1 MPRAVSH
8 AGLLRFDEA
17 KAVGF
22 RFLFGVDEAGRGPL
36 AGPVVAAAVCVRDP
50 AFDCRIGD
58 SKLLTRAQRERA
70 FALIHVNAFVGVGVV
85 SEAVIDEINILR
97 AAHLAMTM
105 AVLDLV
111 PRVAAPQAGIK
122 VLIDGNSYEGDIPHT
137 VECVVKGDSKS
148 FAIACASIIAKVT
161 RDRMMDEYDALYP
174 QYGFAAHKGYP
185 VPAHYDALR
194 KCGPAPIHRKS
205 FRLV

>member
-1 MPRAVSH
+1 MTAGH
-8 AGLLRFDEA
+8 TGLLRFDKA

-50 AFDCRIGD
+50 ELGCRIGD
-58 SKLLTRAQRERA
+58 SKLLTHTQREKA
-70 FALIHVNAFVGVGVV
+70 FPLIHAKAFVGVGVV
-85 SEAVIDEINILR
+85 CEQVIDEINILC

-105 AVLDLV
+105 AVKDLAA
-111 PRVAAPQAGIK
+111 RVTAEQALVK
-122 VLIDGNSYEGDIPHT
+122 VLIDGNAYRGEIPYP

-205 FRLV
+205 FRLA

>member
-1 MPRAVSH
+1 MISGH
-8 AGLLRFDEA
+8 TELSGFDKA

-36 AGPVVAAAVCVRDP
+36 AGPVVAAAVCVRDH
-50 AFDCRIGD
+50 ALGCRIGD
-58 SKLLTRAQRERA
+58 SKLLTHTQREKA
-70 FALIHVNAFVGVGVV
+70 FPLIHAKEFVGVGVV
-85 SEAVIDEINILR
+85 SEKVIDEINILR
-97 AAHLAMTM
+97 AAHLAMTI
-105 AVLDLV
+105 AVRDLSA
-111 PRVAAPQAGIK
+111 RLTAAQADVK
-122 VLIDGNSYEGDIPHT
+122 VLVDGNSYRGEIPYE

-194 KCGPAPIHRKS
+194 KCGPAPIHRRS